1 MKSYVQYK
9 GFSKD
14 NPVKVY
20 YRNGRTAVGLM
31 ERIVVSK
38 GSLGTAEIMEIR
50 ATDSDAIIRAPLSR
64 IKPVEEVK

>member
-14 NPVKVY
+14 NPVKVHY
-20 YRNGRTAVGLM
+20 QNGRTAIGLM
-31 ERIVVSK
+31 ERIVVSQ
-38 GSLGTAEIMEIR
+38 GSLGTAEIMEVR

-64 IKPVEEVK
+64 IAPVEEK